1 MRIARFVLTSALL
14 LSGALAPHA
23 RGARRAE
30 QSAGGSY
37 QFTMGDR
44 YVKYVRFDAQALSGG
59 GATGS
64 LYFNDEAEV
73 SYRDLDTIDSP
84 EETYKGYY
92 LNASVDGLLVKDNRA
107 VVSGLVRESSIPS
120 LVGRRVLLAVE
131 DNGDNS
137 REPDRLTWGVY
148 LPTDR
153 TWTPSDAEWERDP
166 GVGLTWW
173 AADAELKDDAGYA
186 MPRDETIDEQ
196 TFALP
201 AYAFVESEEGAGD
214 IVVHP

>member
-23 RGARRAE
+23 LGARRAG

-44 YVKYVRFDAQALSGG
+44 YVKYVKFDAQALSGG

-64 LYFNDEAEV
+64 LYFSDEAEV
-73 SYRDLDTIDSP
+73 SYRDLDTIDSR
-84 EETYKGYY
+84 EETYRGYY
-92 LNASVDGLLVKDNRA
+92 LSADVDGLLVKDNRA
-107 VVSGLVRESSIPS
+107 VVSALVRESSIPS

-153 TWTPSDAEWERDP
+153 AWTPSDAEWERDP

-173 AADAELKDDAGYA
+173 AADAEVKDDAGYA
-186 MPRDETIDEQ
+186 MPRDETIGEQ

-201 AYAFVESEEGAGD
+201 AYAFVESEESAGD
-214 IVVHP
+214 IVVQP

>member
-1 MRIARFVLTSALL
+1 MRIARFILTLALL
-14 LSGALAPHA
+14 LSGALTPHA
-23 RGARRAE
+23 FGARRAG
-30 QSAGGSY
+30 QSARGSY

-44 YVKYVRFDAQALSGG
+44 FVKYVNFEAQALSGG
-59 GATGS
+59 GASGS
-64 LYFNDEAEV
+64 LYFSDEAEV
-73 SYRDLDTIDSP
+73 TYSDLDTIGSP
-84 EETYKGYY
+84 EEIHKGYY
-92 LNASVDGLLVKDNRA
+92 LNAEVDGLLVRDNRA

-148 LPTDR
+148 LPTEKS
-153 TWTPSDAEWERDP
+153 WTPSDAEWEKDP
-166 GVGLTWW
+166 GVGLAWW
-173 AADAELKDDAGYA
+173 AADAEVKEDAGYA

-201 AYAFVESEEGAGD
+201 SYAFVESEESAGD
-214 IVVHP
+214 IVVQP

>member
-1 MRIARFVLTSALL
+1 MRITRFVLAAALL
-14 LSGALAPHA
+14 LSGALASQA
-23 RGARRAE
+23 FAAA

-44 YVKYVRFDAQALSGG
+44 YLKYVRFDAQALERG

-64 LYFNDEAEV
+64 IYFTDEAEV
-73 SYRDLDTIDSP
+73 TYRDWDAADSR
-84 EETYKGYY
+84 EETHNGYY
-92 LNASVDGLLVKDNRA
+92 LNAEVDGLLVKDNRA
-107 VVSGLVRESSIPS
+107 VVSGLVKDSSIPS
-120 LVGRRVLLAVE
+120 LVGRRFLLTVE

-148 LPTDR
+148 APADKS
-153 TWTPSDAEWERDP
+153 WTPSDAEREKDP

-173 AADAELKDDAGYA
+173 ATDAEAKDDAGYA
-186 MPRDETIDEQ
+186 MPRDETVDEQ

-201 AYAFVESEEGAGD
+201 AYAFVEFDNNAGD
-214 IVVHP
+214 IVVRP